1 VVVQTGGCGRVNGV
15 SLSSPPRPVA
25 RVLLSRPAASLRAG
39 AGAGAG
45 WALFGLST
53 LVYLRLSAAGPFHV
67 GPRSLGFFDLRVYR
81 GAAVRVLDSA
91 GLYSHPIIHHL
102 GFTYPPAA
110 AILLAPLAFAPL
122 VVDEAVVL
130 GLNLLILVWLI
141 HSALGLAGAPA
152 RGGGRWPLAALLA
165 AGALWLEP
173 ITVTLGY
180 GQIDLLIAGLVVFDL
195 SRPAEATLRGA
206 AIGLAAGLKLTPL
219 LLIVYLFLQG
229 RRHNALTA
237 FAAFLATIALS
248 LAATGA
254 AAIHYWGGLVLDS
267 SRVGGAEDAAN
278 QSLRGA
284 LARLLGVPHPGVG
297 PEAIVVAVACGG
309 LWLAVRAARRGE
321 ATLGAGLAIITTL
334 LASPVSWT
342 HHWTLAVPALL
353 WLAAAGW
360 KQRSRALGGAALA
373 AAVVGLAY
381 IPERF
386 MAAHETVTGLGS
398 LPADPYVLVGV
409 VALLGAAVHDQRLR
423 RRSSR
428 CAAPGL
434 LASR

>member
-1 VVVQTGGCGRVNGV
+1 M
-15 SLSSPPRPVA
+15 SLSSPPTVIA
-25 RVLLSRPAASLRAG
+25 RVLPSRSAAARL

-45 WALFGLST
+45 WGLLGLST
-53 LVYLRLSAAGPFHV
+53 FIYLRLSTRGPFHV
-67 GPRSLGFFDLRVYR
+67 GPRALAFFDLRVYR

-130 GLNLLILVWLI
+130 GLNLLALVWVI
-141 HSALGLAGAPA
+141 HSALALAGTPVRAV
-152 RGGGRWPLAALLA
+152 GRWPFAALIA

-180 GQIDLLIAGLVVFDL
+180 GQIDLLIAGLVLLDL
-195 SRPAEATLRGA
+195 SRPADAPLRGV
-206 AIGLAAGLKLTPL
+206 AIGVAAGLKLTPL

-229 RRHNALTA
+229 RRANALTA
-237 FAAFLATIALS
+237 LVAFLATIALS
-248 LAATGA
+248 LAATGS

-267 SRVGGAEDAAN
+267 ARVGGAQDAAN

-284 LARLLGVPHPGVG
+284 LARLLGVPHPGLE
-297 PEAIVVAVACGG
+297 PEAIVVIVACGG
-309 LWLAVRAARRGE
+309 LWLAVSAARRRE
-321 ATLGAGLAIITTL
+321 TTLGTGLAIVTTL

-342 HHWTLAVPALL
+342 HHWTLAVPGLVWLTVAALR
-353 WLAAAGW
+353 G
-360 KQRSRALGGAALA
+360 RSAALGAAALA
-373 AAVVGLAY
+373 AAAIGFAY

-386 MAAHETVTGLGS
+386 MVRHESVTGLVS
-398 LPADPYVLVGV
+398 LTADPYVLIGV
-409 VALLGAAVHDQRLR
+409 AALLSAAVREQRLR

-428 CAAPGL
+428 CATPGL
-434 LASR
+434 PGPR